1 MLWNYSEDDAHLAGI
16 GPDPHYSVHR
26 GKRKWE
32 QIGEASKLR
41 KKSLKIGIEEGDTY
55 WVSMNLLHFV
65 KAEWSE

>member
-1 MLWNYSEDDAHLAGI
+1 MLWNYSEDDAQLAGI

-32 QIGEASKLR
+32 QIGDGSKLR

-55 WVSMNLLHFV
+55 
-65 KAEWSE
+65 